1 MAAAEGLF
9 LLADLGRPLSR
20 TWRHQVRR
28 RLCSNSANRQRG
40 GSHLLRP
47 SGGRRSGL
55 THSPTRRPP
64 KLGWQITHLAET
76 AAAASVI
83 TQMAGGHPGRADL
96 LRRPSLINL
105 GSLGEKTFAL
115 GKRRGLC
122 PKVNIWYCSP
132 NAPPRSNSGSSNTG
146 TEHFPFSCEV
156 LFK

>member
-9 LLADLGRPLSR
+9 LSADLGGLSDLAASSAAFMQQFAKSS
-20 TWRHQVRR
+20 TRR
-28 RLCSNSANRQRG
+28 VST
-40 GSHLLRP
+40 P
-47 SGGRRSGL
+47 SSVWSGL
-55 THSPTRRPP
+55 PHSPTRRPP

-76 AAAASVI
+76 TAAASVI

-146 TEHFPFSCEV
+146 TGTS